1 MTYASDAKRD
11 LLGVPPGPV
20 VSAAAAAAMAEGAR
34 RLLDANVGLA
44 TTGVAGPD
52 TREGLSPGTVFSGI
66 AFAGRGSD
74 AVLFEIVGDRQRVR
88 ELGTMNTLDWLRR
101 RLETDH

>member
-1 MTYASDAKRD
+1 
-11 LLGVPPGPV
+11 
-20 VSAAAAAAMAEGAR
+20 MAEGAR

-52 TREGLSPGTVFSGI
+52 VQEGQPAGT
-66 AFAGRGSD
+66 AFAGLSFRDQAD
-74 AVLFEIVGDRQRVR
+74 AASFEIPGDRQTVR

-101 RLETDH
+101 RLEAER